1 MGGKRVTFKETV
13 MAKKKAAESTKEE
26 KKAASKKKEE
36 TPGAILAKL
45 LREKDPKKYAK
56 LQKQFREASTEYLK
70 TEGNK
75 GKFQEEVRKVRVEFL
90 DETSSKA

>member
-1 MGGKRVTFKETV
+1 

-26 KKAASKKKEE
+26 KKAAQKKEE